1 MAVMAPSMVLSVA
14 REIRHAPEHG
24 PSHAHHRALERIAW
38 RGPSPERPLPVAL
51 DEMDNAW
58 GNEISSLIFVAGPPG
73 TTRSHQELPGGQDPQ
88 GATRTRSHQE
98 PHGPPGATRGH
109 QEPPGATRS
118 HQEPP
123 GATRGRQE
131 PPGTTRSHQ
140 EPRFHGFSALC
151 LPWAACALIA

>member
-1 MAVMAPSMVLSVA
+1 MAPSMVLSVA

-73 TTRSHQELPGGQDPQ
+73 ATRGAGPTRSHQD
-88 GATRTRSHQE
+88 
-98 PHGPPGATRGH
+98 
-109 QEPPGATRS
+109 QEPPGATWATRS
-118 HQEPP
+118 HQGPP
-123 GATRGRQE
+123 GTTRSHQE

-140 EPRFHGFSALC
+140 GPPGATRNHQEPSGAAFSWIFRSLLAVGSLC
-151 LPWAACALIA
+151 THCLTC